1 MDDISQK
8 IGQLLSDPSMME
20 QIRSL
25 RAMLGSSQQES
36 PAPPPQPSVQPQQ
49 NTLGALSPD
58 MLGMMMKL
66 APLLSSMNE
75 ENDSTRLLSAL
86 RPFLSEKRRGRIDGS
101 IRLLGLMRMLRQKQ
115 YHPMSQ
121 HQQVVVLCA
130 ALGHCMQNI
139 PETQI
144 ETYVNRLIGQ
154 MEQTQSAL
162 CNKIDRE
169 GILTD
174 AERTQIQEEAKQ
186 VAEQFIKETE

>member
-66 APLLSSMNE
+66 TPLLSSMNE

-101 IRLLGLMRMLRQKQ
+101 IRLLGLMRMLPLIKNVFA
-115 YHPMSQ
+115 SQ
-121 HQQVVVLCA
+121 L
-130 ALGHCMQNI
+130 
-139 PETQI
+139 
-144 ETYVNRLIGQ
+144 
-154 MEQTQSAL
+154 
-162 CNKIDRE
+162 
-169 GILTD
+169 
-174 AERTQIQEEAKQ
+174 
-186 VAEQFIKETE
+186 